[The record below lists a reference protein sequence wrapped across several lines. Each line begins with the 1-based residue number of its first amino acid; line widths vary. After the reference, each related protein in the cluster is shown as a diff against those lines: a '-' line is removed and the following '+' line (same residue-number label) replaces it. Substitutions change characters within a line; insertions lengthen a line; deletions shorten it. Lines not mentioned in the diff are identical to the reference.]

1 MRGGGEIWGMKNP
14 ECLGSAE
21 IVCVCGREGSAPE
34 KLQDYLEREGAAGS
48 DGKTWEK
55 KRESDGEGETERGRE
70 NMWGSEK
77 QRANSKKLER
87 QFLFD

>member
-55 KRESDGEGETERGRE
+55 KRERRRERNRKREREYVGERETEG
-70 NMWGSEK
+70 K
-77 QRANSKKLER
+77 FQ
-87 QFLFD
+87 

>member
-1 MRGGGEIWGMKNP
+1 MGGGGEIWGRKNP

-55 KRESDGEGETERGRE
+55 KRESDGEREYVGERE
-70 NMWGSEK
+70 TKGK
-77 QRANSKKLER
+77 FQKA
-87 QFLFD
+87 